1 MTILYINQMCWTHEP
16 NSVKEN
22 TKLKTCKLICNY
34 TIICLPKHVLNLHHA
49 RKLTQLSWR
58 HLWIVIT
65 VQGEQLIDAY
75 SDIIST
81 LYYWSKIKLVRWLMR
96 KWWRI
101 QKLSSYFCTRS
112 NTRCCSGKSYN
123 EYGKD
128 LILSSHSSNKNI
140 AFHSWNGYLVTS

>member
-101 QKLSSYFCTRS
+101 QKLSSYSFIGFNPIWS
-112 NTRCCSGKSYN
+112 
-123 EYGKD
+123 
-128 LILSSHSSNKNI
+128 LSSYRIFESTRWILQWIWQRFDTK
-140 AFHSWNGYLVTS
+140 

>member
-16 NSVKEN
+16 NGVKEN

-81 LYYWSKIKLVRWLMR
+81 LYYWTKIKLVRWLMR

-101 QKLSSYFCTRS
+101 QNSSSYSYICFNPIWSLNSYRIFESTRR
-112 NTRCCSGKSYN
+112 NRKMNVVKIWY
-123 EYGKD
+123 
-128 LILSSHSSNKNI
+128 
-140 AFHSWNGYLVTS
+140 

>member
-1 MTILYINQMCWTHEP
+1 MNYSKNAEYKSWHNTNMTILYINQMCWTHEP

-101 QKLSSYFCTRS
+101 QKLSSY
-112 NTRCCSGKSYN
+112 SYIHMFQSYIN
-123 EYGKD
+123 LWAPIK
-128 LILSSHSSNKNI
+128 
-140 AFHSWNGYLVTS
+140 

>member
-22 TKLKTCKLICNY
+22 TKLKTCKLICKY

-49 RKLTQLSWR
+49 RKLTQLFWR

-101 QKLSSYFCTRS
+101 QKTSSYSYICFNQRYS
-112 NTRCCSGKSYN
+112 LKSYRIFESN
-123 EYGKD
+123 RTINMGK
-128 LILSSHSSNKNI
+128 I
-140 AFHSWNGYLVTS
+140 WY

>member
-81 LYYWSKIKLVRWLMR
+81 LYYRSKIKLVRWLMR

-101 QKLSSYFCTRS
+101 QKLSSYSFIGFNPIWSLNSYRIFESTRG
-112 NTRCCSGKSYN
+112 NRKMNMVKFWY
-123 EYGKD
+123 
-128 LILSSHSSNKNI
+128 
-140 AFHSWNGYLVTS
+140 